1 MIDLAAYDF
10 RPLSARLRRL
20 RGAQDFAERQ
30 ALLEAADSAA
40 AFEVASARAPVF
52 RAEAAPSQDSRP
64 YSGPRAAAPA
74 PSSTLAE
81 EEWAMRRAGRASGGE
96 RVAASPFAREAKS
109 ASSPATAAATP
120 RSGAVSRS
128 PIAVKAGLATG
139 SQAAVVKL
147 ASYGAGGARAS
158 ALLNY
163 QSHKGEL
170 SLERE
175 DGSLVTGKAAVA
187 DLAAHWRDDNARE
200 PSNDVLRLSVTFEGA
215 MTEAETREGFSR
227 ALAGHRY
234 AWRLEADDEKTVVHL
249 VAVAA
254 GSRKDER
261 GKRERIYANAK
272 SLGALHDKIED
283 AFSRDADFSEVT
295 WAHGVEGATTMLAA
309 LTKAGKVAAETDGG
323 KALTAEAE
331 RQFSRR
337 PSTRGKELPAN
348 FNPVLQLAKSWQ
360 PAMRSSSPRDFAHV
374 ILSAKPGTDKEAFM
388 DAARATLAR
397 EFKGH
402 EYVFVMHTNRQHIHV
417 HAAIR
422 LTSPTGEKLH
432 PGIQD
437 FARWR
442 ETLAEEARERR
453 IPMEAVRRFDQA
465 HAPGYKLKDVKM
477 IERGIAPESVRRRV
491 ERVQNRE
498 VFRPTRDEGR
508 KRAADTAAQWKT
520 LSARRAVALPP
531 LATGAVRLY
540 RAEVSGAALHRAP
553 LYAVDR
559 AIAEAYAA
567 PLANARVVYLDV
579 PRERLSELRP
589 SREQPTKI
597 FVVSRALSTLARP
610 VGGIEGAAISPFQ
623 ARADAALA
631 PRHVQPRSYTRE
643 DSPMRTA
650 ETMDT
655 ARRDMADRMSRIGD
669 QLPDGAVKDDLM
681 RRSRVLLDK
690 ANVAIGEQRRLERTP
705 DEIEGERFVQPEPA
719 QLGALFT
726 NERKGA
732 EIHYSRHD
740 GATGGYQTLA
750 FVDRGKQLDVRDWNN
765 PESLNAALKL
775 ASQKWETITLN
786 GNEAY
791 KETAARLAAE
801 HGYNITNPEMQ
812 DRIRELRSEIEA
824 QRATIAEG
832 KVHAKAP
839 ENAQRSDGVDAQR
852 RYTVAELAQRAA
864 REGLPEAVLNTTP
877 AERGVEL
884 ESIRERVDAEAKR
897 ETVQVDR
904 AISAREANAASSSEA
919 VPSRSQEEARSARE
933 AERAVDNSTS
943 RPIPAD
949 PNQSEQIQSLRHE
962 QAKVL
967 KQADR
972 DAQRKI
978 DIENVERLRAEERN
992 RDRSESE
999 GEER

>member
-1 MIDLAAYDF
+1 M
-10 RPLSARLRRL
+10 
-20 RGAQDFAERQ
+20 
-30 ALLEAADSAA
+30 
-40 AFEVASARAPVF
+40 
-52 RAEAAPSQDSRP
+52 
-64 YSGPRAAAPA
+64 
-74 PSSTLAE
+74 
-81 EEWAMRRAGRASGGE
+81 
-96 RVAASPFAREAKS
+96 
-109 ASSPATAAATP
+109 
-120 RSGAVSRS
+120 
-128 PIAVKAGLATG
+128 
-139 SQAAVVKL
+139 KL
-147 ASYGAGGARAS
+147 ASYGAGAARAS

-200 PSNDVLRLSVTFEGA
+200 PSNDVFRLSVTFDGA
-215 MTEAETREGFSR
+215 ISAAETREGLSR
-227 ALAGHRY
+227 SLAGHRY
-234 AWRLEADDEKTVVHL
+234 AWRSEVDDDKTVVHL

-254 GSRKDER
+254 CSGKDDR

-283 AFSRDADFSEVT
+283 AFSRDAEFSEVK

-309 LTKAGKVAAETDGG
+309 LTKAGKLEAEADTGRTL
-323 KALTAEAE
+323 AAEAE
-331 RQFSRR
+331 RLSSRR
-337 PSTRGKELPAN
+337 LFAREKGQPGNSNPA
-348 FNPVLQLAKSWQ
+348 LQLAKSWR

-374 ILSAKPGTDKEAFM
+374 ILSAKPGTDKQAFM

-397 EFKGH
+397 EFQGH
-402 EYVFVMHTNRQHIHV
+402 EYVFVVHTNRQHIHV

-442 ETLAEEARERR
+442 ETLAKEARERR

-508 KRAADTAAQWKT
+508 KRAAEAAAHWKS
-520 LSARRAVALPP
+520 LGARKAVALPP
-531 LATGAVRLY
+531 LAAGAVRLY
-540 RAEVSGAALHRAP
+540 RAEAVDATLRRAP
-553 LYAVDR
+553 LYSVDR

-567 PLANARVVYLDV
+567 SLANARVVYLDM

-597 FVVSRALSTLARP
+597 FVVPRALSALSRP
-610 VGGIEGAAISPFQ
+610 VGGIEDAAIIPFQ

-631 PRHVQPRSYTRE
+631 PRHVQPRSSTKE
-643 DSPMRTA
+643 ESPMRTA
-650 ETMDT
+650 ETMDA

-669 QLPDGAVKDDLM
+669 QLPDSAVKDDLM

-690 ANVAIGEQRRLERTP
+690 ADVAIGEQRRLERTP
-705 DEIEGERFVQPEPA
+705 GEIEGERFVQPEPA

-740 GATGGYQTLA
+740 GATGAYETLA

-765 PESLNAALKL
+765 PESVNAALKL

-786 GNEAY
+786 GSDAY

-812 DRIRELRSEIEA
+812 DRIRELRSKIEA

-832 KVHAKAP
+832 KIHARAP
-839 ENAQRSDGVDAQR
+839 ENAQRSDGAIAQPTHTDAG
-852 RYTVAELAQRAA
+852 LAQRAA
-864 REGLPEAVLNTTP
+864 REASPEAVLNTTP
-877 AERGVEL
+877 AERAVEL

-897 ETVQVDR
+897 ETVQADR
-904 AISAREANAASSSEA
+904 AISARETNAASGSEA
-919 VPSRSQEEARSARE
+919 VPFRSQEEARSARD
-933 AERAVDNSTS
+933 AERAVDGSTS
-943 RPIPAD
+943 RPIPAG
-949 PNQSEQIQSLRHE
+949 PNQSEEIQSLRHE
-962 QAKVL
+962 HAKVL

-972 DAQRKI
+972 DAQRNT
-978 DIENVERLRAEERN
+978 DLENVERLRAEERN
-992 RDRSESE
+992 RGRSESE